1 MCAKQKDFCTT
12 CRKETTYTLGKK
24 DITRT
29 INGKEYAFCITV
41 AICDECG
48 EETSFHGLIDQNIN
62 EIKKQYLKYQRELAK
77 EKGFAV

>member
-48 EETSFHGLIDQNIN
+48 EETSFHGL
-62 EIKKQYLKYQRELAK
+62 
-77 EKGFAV
+77 V